1 MTSTAYAAPVTAER
15 NTANVAV
22 AVWLLACAGMVV
34 AMTIIGAITR
44 LTESGLS
51 MVEWRPLIGT
61 VPPLNE
67 AEWLRVFDLYRE
79 TPEYRLRNAGMSL
92 DDFKDIF
99 FWEWF
104 HRVWGRLIG
113 VIFVLPLAWFWLS
126 GRLSAVT
133 GVPNVKRRLLVL
145 LLLGAA
151 QGVMGWYMVESGL
164 VDRPSVSQ
172 YRLAA
177 HLGLALWI
185 FALCLWLALALL
197 RPGAGRGAAAPAPAA
212 GWWALVG
219 LSVTIAWGAFVAG
232 LDAGVG
238 FNTWPLMDGDILPP
252 EAFFAEPPFVA
263 GSAAVPVWSLPFENR
278 TMVQFVHRWIAVA
291 AAGLVLWAA
300 WQAVRQDPRAPVR
313 WLAAGLSV
321 AVCLQVLLGIVALLL
336 VVPIFWAALHQAGA
350 VLVLSLLLW
359 LQFERRSPP
368 ETGN

>member
-1 MTSTAYAAPVTAER
+1 MTSTTFAVPTAAAR
-15 NTANVAV
+15 SSANVAV
-22 AVWLLACAGMVV
+22 AVWLLVCAGMVV
-34 AMTIIGAITR
+34 AMTVIGAITR

-92 DDFKDIF
+92 DAFKEIF

-104 HRVWGRLIG
+104 HRLWGRLIG
-113 VIFVLPLAWFWLS
+113 VVFALPLAWFWLS

-133 GVPNVKRRLLVL
+133 GVPHVKRRLLVL

-177 HLGLALWI
+177 HLGLALLI
-185 FALCLWLALALL
+185 YGLCLWLGLALL
-197 RPGAGRGAAAPAPAA
+197 RPQAGRGDAAAAPVA
-212 GWWALVG
+212 GWWALVA
-219 LSVTIAWGAFVAG
+219 LSVAIAWGAFVAG
-232 LDAGVG
+232 LDAGIG

-252 EAFFAEPPFVA
+252 EAFITEPPFVA
-263 GSAAVPVWSLPFENR
+263 GSEVVPAWSLPFENR
-278 TMVQFVHRWIAVA
+278 AMVQFAHRWIAVA
-291 AAGLVLWAA
+291 ATAVVLWAA
-300 WQAVRQDPRAPVR
+300 WQAVQQDPRRPVR
-313 WLAAGLSV
+313 LLAIGLAVS
-321 AVCLQVLLGIVALLL
+321 VCLQVILGIVTLLTL
-336 VVPIFWAALHQAGA
+336 VPIFWAAVHQAGA

-359 LQFERRSPP
+359 LQFEMRRPP

>member
-1 MTSTAYAAPVTAER
+1 MTSTVYAAPGTAARR
-15 NTANVAV
+15 NANVAV
-22 AVWLLACAGMVV
+22 AVWLLGCAGMVV

-61 VPPLNE
+61 IPPLSE

-92 DDFKDIF
+92 DAFKEIF

-104 HRVWGRLIG
+104 HRLWGRLIG
-113 VIFVLPLAWFWLS
+113 LVFALPLAWFWLS

-133 GVPNVKRRLLVL
+133 GVPHLKRRLLVL

-177 HLGLALWI
+177 HLGLALLI
-185 FALCLWLALALL
+185 YGICLWLGLALL
-197 RPGAGRGAAAPAPAA
+197 RGGAGRDGAVPAPAA
-212 GWWALVG
+212 GWWALG
-219 LSVTIAWGAFVAG
+219 ALSVAIAWGAFVAG

-238 FNTWPLMDGDILPP
+238 FNTWPLMDGDILPQ
-252 EAFFAEPPFVA
+252 EAFIAEPPFVA
-263 GSAAVPVWSLPFENR
+263 GSAAVPAWSLPLENR
-278 TMVQFVHRWIAVA
+278 VMVQFAHRWIAIA
-291 AAGLVLWAA
+291 AAGVVLWAA
-300 WQAVRQDPRAPVR
+300 WQAARQDPRPAVR
-313 WLAAGLSV
+313 WLAAGLS
-321 AVCLQVLLGIVALLL
+321 ASVCLQVVLGIVALLA
-336 VVPIFWAALHQAGA
+336 VVPILWAALHQAGA

-359 LQFERRSPP
+359 LQFERRRHP
-368 ETGN
+368 ETGD